1 MSFAFKC
8 LSSNNVKPPLFR
20 DDSLGKNYRDKCLRY
35 SPLLT

>member
-20 DDSLGKNYRDKCLRY
+20 DDSLGEKSIEINV
-35 SPLLT
+35 